1 MSDTP
6 RTYAALTWRGCES
19 GATFIRRQRSEVEAM
34 ERECNQLR
42 AALEEVDI
50 AFPDMIFFED
60 RDGCSLDWLA
70 KQIEEALKK
79 EKA

>member
-1 MSDTP
+1 MSYTS
-6 RTYAALTWRGCES
+6 RTDEAIKQYVTSGIFPLAILALNL
-19 GATFIRRQRSEVEAM
+19 

-50 AFPDMIFFED
+50 AFPDILYFED
-60 RDGCSLDWLA
+60 RDGASLAWLA

>member
-6 RTYAALTWRGCES
+6 RTDEALK
-19 GATFIRRQRSEVEAM
+19 QYVEKVLPLAILAVNL
-34 ERECNQLR
+34 ERKCNQLR
-42 AALEEVDI
+42 AALEQVDI
-50 AFPDMIFFED
+50 AFPDILYFED
-60 RDGCSLDWLA
+60 RDGASLDWLA

>member
-6 RTYAALTWRGCES
+6 RTDVALEEYYRTGYAPFAGLALNL
-19 GATFIRRQRSEVEAM
+19 

-50 AFPDMIFFED
+50 AFPDMLYFED
-60 RDGCSLDWLA
+60 RDGASLDWLA

-79 EKA
+79 EKS